1 MHENIYSLFQR
12 KKAKNKKHPHKEAK
26 DTKKEKRISVG
37 NLTGYDD
44 IVCEFAMCT
53 FKLRNRVLS
62 FDWLFKSEAKGVL

>member
-1 MHENIYSLFQR
+1 MRINILCFKE

-44 IVCEFAMCT
+44 IVWGAAT
-53 FKLRNRVLS
+53 G
-62 FDWLFKSEAKGVL
+62 GVK